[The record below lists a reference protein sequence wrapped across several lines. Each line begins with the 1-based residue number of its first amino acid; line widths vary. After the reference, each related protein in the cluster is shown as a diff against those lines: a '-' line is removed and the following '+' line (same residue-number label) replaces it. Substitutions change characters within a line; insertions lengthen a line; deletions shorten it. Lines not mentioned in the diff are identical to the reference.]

1 MLKLRAFFKAALIPA
16 TVAVLSAGISI
27 ILTHE
32 VAFLTQAER
41 FVGDLRIAT
50 LLPPEPQDPNIVIA
64 AVNEDTL
71 KLFPYRSPVDRQFLA
86 NLLKSLDQK
95 EPRAIAMD
103 ILLDQATE
111 PEKDAALKAEIR
123 SIKTPLVISYTS
135 NPELVDDKQLT
146 YLDDFVPPAN
156 RVAAEIPTDAFG
168 VVRWILPEI
177 KERDGTTVLDF
188 ARGLLAKIGIAT
200 PDKQPDMVWH
210 GRPDPDTPAF
220 KEFPAHLVPMIPTP
234 WIKGKIV
241 LIGEVVSL
249 TDRHRTPFS
258 SVYSGNEGS
267 LAGIEIHANAVAQLL
282 EGTKPR
288 NLGTLSEISLV
299 LLMALLGS
307 TLGAL
312 QIPLLARVAAG
323 VVSFAFLWAGGFA
336 LFRFAGVSIVLI
348 SPTIAGGLAQWGT
361 DMVTGRQL
369 RRQREFI
376 QSAFGKFVA
385 PGVVQRLVADPHK
398 LALEGEQ
405 REMTF
410 IFTDIAGFTTLSEKL
425 AQKEREDGKHRLAPL
440 LNDYLDRVC
449 AEILKLEGTIDKFI
463 GDAVMAVF
471 NAPAD
476 QPDHAERAVKCALGI
491 KNCTEAFRAEIN
503 PQFARDYPD
512 EEIALGVTRI
522 GVHTGSAV
530 VGNFGSHDK
539 MQYTAL
545 GDTVNTA
552 SRLEGVNKYFGTH
565 ICVSET
571 TRSYIS
577 DIPFRPIHVIVPKGR
592 EESLG
597 IFEPLDEERA
607 HSPYMMRYLEAYEL
621 AEHRDPRAVKLFEQ
635 LKQEAHEDD
644 QLLLE
649 IHIERLR
656 LTDEAAAY
664 GPMVMHDK

>member
-1 MLKLRAFFKAALIPA
+1 MVKLRAIFKAAMDPVA
-16 TVAVLSAGISI
+16 VAVLSAGIAI
-27 ILTHE
+27 ILTHQ

-50 LLPPEPQDPNIVIA
+50 LLPPELQDPNIVIA

-71 KLFPYRSPVDRQFLA
+71 KLFPYRSPVDRAFLA
-86 NLLKSLDQK
+86 NLLKALDAK

-103 ILLDQATE
+103 VLLDQATE
-111 PEKDAALKAEIR
+111 PEKDAALRAEIR
-123 SIKTPLVISYTS
+123 AIKTPLVISYTS
-135 NPELVDDKQLT
+135 NHELVDDKQLA
-146 YLDDFVPPAN
+146 YVNDFVPAGD

-177 KERDGTTVLDF
+177 TERDGTVVLDF
-188 ARGLLAKIGIAT
+188 ARGLLAKIGIQT
-200 PDKQPDMVWH
+200 PNTQPDMVWH
-210 GRPDPDTPAF
+210 GKPTDDTPAF
-220 KEFPAHLVPMIPTP
+220 KEFPAHLVPVIPAA

-258 SVYSGNEGS
+258 SVYGGNEGS

-288 NLGTLSEISLV
+288 NLGAWSEITLV
-299 LLMALLGS
+299 LIMALLGAS
-307 TLGAL
+307 LGAL
-312 QIPLLARVAAG
+312 QIPLLARIAAG
-323 VVSFAFLWAGGFA
+323 FLSFAILWAGGFA
-336 LFRFAGVSIVLI
+336 LFRFEGILIVLI

-361 DMVTGRQL
+361 DMVIGRQM
-369 RRQREFI
+369 RHQREFI

-385 PGVVQRLVADPHK
+385 PGVVQRLVANPEK

-410 IFTDIAGFTTLSEKL
+410 LFTDIANFTTLSEKL
-425 AQKEREDGKHRLAPL
+425 AQKERDDGKHRLAPL

-476 QPDHAERAVKCALGI
+476 QPDHAERGVKCALAI
-491 KNCTEAFRAEIN
+491 QRCTEAFRTEMNAA
-503 PQFARDYPD
+503 FAKEYPNED
-512 EEIALGVTRI
+512 IELGVTRV
-522 GVHTGSAV
+522 GVHSGTAV

-571 TRSYIS
+571 TRSCIS

-592 EESLG
+592 EEALG

-607 HSPYMMRYLEAYEL
+607 HSPYMMRYVEAYDL
-621 AEHRDPRAVKLFEQ
+621 AEHRDPRAVKLFEA
-635 LKQEAHEDD
+635 LKQEAPEED

-649 IHIERLR
+649 IHVERLR
-656 LTDEAAAY
+656 LSDEEAAY